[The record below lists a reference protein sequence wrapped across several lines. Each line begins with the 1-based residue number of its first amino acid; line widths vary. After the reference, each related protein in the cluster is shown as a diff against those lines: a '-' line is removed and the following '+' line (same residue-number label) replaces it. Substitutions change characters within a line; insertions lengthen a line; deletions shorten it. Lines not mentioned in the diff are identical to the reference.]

1 MGISTNEA
9 KTAVEEINVG
19 ERLLTFADAD
29 TLQPPGF
36 RIIYYRDKENLEVL
50 ARFRP
55 ESNVVS
61 INLPHMPSLK
71 KDFDIVADKKN
82 KVGFVAGKVP
92 YSPDEIVSEM
102 LFPFNGGASIARCG
116 LWAESLDFQSSCL
129 QQAHPIVSQ
138 FQFSANAVA
147 GQFGFVQPA
156 PGSKVSSLGVND
168 EGGRKEQRKR

>member
-1 MGISTNEA
+1 MGKWDEVRERFKADRASAVRRNERSGQELQLVQDKQNDLWESLCNEA

-82 KVGFVAGKVP
+82 KVGFIAGKVLTALTR
-92 YSPDEIVSEM
+92 S
-102 LFPFNGGASIARCG
+102 
-116 LWAESLDFQSSCL
+116 
-129 QQAHPIVSQ
+129 
-138 FQFSANAVA
+138 
-147 GQFGFVQPA
+147 
-156 PGSKVSSLGVND
+156 
-168 EGGRKEQRKR
+168 

>member
-1 MGISTNEA
+1 MRGAEMGKWDEVRERFKADRASAVRRNERSGKELQLVQAKQNDLWESLRNEA

-29 TLQPPGF
+29 SLQPTGF

-102 LFPFNGGASIARCG
+102 LSHLMG
-116 LWAESLDFQSSCL
+116 
-129 QQAHPIVSQ
+129 
-138 FQFSANAVA
+138 
-147 GQFGFVQPA
+147 
-156 PGSKVSSLGVND
+156 
-168 EGGRKEQRKR
+168 EQV